1 MGKQNLNELDPLD
14 PLYDWLQKL
23 ESDKEYQKR
32 REESEKKATSVEGWF
47 SDPEGGYEGI
57 KEKIDQGELPPMEQW
72 FWDEESCAPSF
83 RDEEGEQHGLDEIWM
98 FHYDMEPYNEL
109 GYYGSMRLKYLR
121 ETPSQSGT
129 FFVLLTY
136 GKLFDHCREIEDAA
150 LEREET
156 MVREQMKPYKELQ
169 NTDFLRY
176 VQLRNNIT
184 AGVQEVL
191 REEIL
196 S

>member
-1 MGKQNLNELDPLD
+1 MH
-14 PLYDWLQKL
+14 
-23 ESDKEYQKR
+23 
-32 REESEKKATSVEGWF
+32 T
-47 SDPEGGYEGI
+47 
-57 KEKIDQGELPPMEQW
+57 
-72 FWDEESCAPSF
+72 C
-83 RDEEGEQHGLDEIWM
+83 
-98 FHYDMEPYNEL
+98 
-109 GYYGSMRLKYLR
+109 
-121 ETPSQSGT
+121 
-129 FFVLLTY
+129 